1 MKGVP
6 KKLRAITDEFL
17 VSEGITQ
24 KVAPISVLDPD
35 FQKQAQQRAR
45 SKTKAAEVEH
55 AIRHH
60 ITVNFD
66 EDPELFA
73 SFAKEI
79 ERILTEFAGN
89 WDAIWQEMEKLRQKL
104 MAKEQEETHG
114 LDRKREMP
122 IFRAIKA
129 ELFADTAAL
138 SEEEIAKLVNLTQLV
153 FQSVQTEV
161 RQVGFWDAVAKQARL
176 KGELQRIL
184 VGPDYVDFGPM
195 RDRKATIISRIMEWS
210 RRNHKIVIK
219 P

>member
-24 KVAPISVLDPD
+24 KVAPISVLDPE
-35 FQKQAQQRAR
+35 FQKQAQQRTR

-60 ITVNFD
+60 LTVNFD

-79 ERILTEFAGN
+79 ELILTEFAGN

-104 MAKEQEETHG
+104 MAKEKEETHG

-122 IFRAIKA
+122 IFRAIRA
-129 ELFADTAAL
+129 ELFAEAAV
-138 SEEEIAKLVNLTQLV
+138 SEEQIAKLVNLTQLV
-153 FQSVQTEV
+153 FHLVQTEA
-161 RQVGFWDAVAKQARL
+161 RQAGFWDAVAKQARL
-176 KGELQRIL
+176 KGELQKIL
-184 VGPDYVDFGPM
+184 VGPDYVQFGPM
-195 RDRKATIISRIMEWS
+195 WGKKATIISRIMEWS

>member
-17 VSEGITQ
+17 VSEGVTQ

-35 FQKQAQQRAR
+35 FQKQAQSRDR
-45 SKTKAAEVEH
+45 PKTKAAEVEH

-60 ITVNFD
+60 IAVNYD

-73 SFAKEI
+73 SFAKEL
-79 ERILTEFAGN
+79 ERILQEFTGN
-89 WDAIWQEMEKLRQKL
+89 WDAIWQQMEKLRQKL

-114 LDRKREMP
+114 LDRKRQMP

-129 ELFADTAAL
+129 ELFGDEAI
-138 SEEEIAKLVNLTQLV
+138 SETQIASLVNLTQLV
-153 FQSVQTEV
+153 FEKVQTES
-161 RQVGFWDAVAKQARL
+161 RQVGFWDAPAKQARL
-176 KGELQRIL
+176 RGELQRIL
-184 VGPDYVDFGPM
+184 VGPDYVSFGPM
-195 RDRKATIISRIMEWS
+195 WEKKASIISRIMEWA
-210 RRNHKIVIK
+210 RRNQKIIAR